1 MKKNNDTDYRPRI
14 IDETISM
21 MLQTSGGIL
30 IEGCKWCGKTTTAKQ
45 HARSLVEF
53 QDPDRQDEYKGIAN
67 TKPSLFLEGEKP
79 RLFDEW
85 QRYPVV
91 WDSIRMD
98 VDRTR
103 LMGQYI
109 LTGSAKPA
117 DDAVMHT
124 GTGRISRVVMRT
136 MSLYESGF
144 SDGKVSLK
152 DVADGKEI
160 SATNKMRLED
170 LANYA
175 VWGGWPVVPS
185 LNDLLR
191 PQLAKNYVNSVIHEE
206 VQTLDETERN
216 YDKMRAVLKSLSRNV
231 STPVSISTIEQDTKN
246 QFNTGVSRV
255 TVSDYMNVLQKLFV
269 VYDIPATTLSFRSKA
284 AIRTTP
290 KRELVDPSI
299 AVAALD
305 MTAENLVRDL
315 RTFGFIF
322 ECMAMRDLMVYSGY
336 MGENIQYYR
345 NADGF
350 EVDAIVNLD
359 DGKWGAVEVKLGT
372 GQIEEAAQN
381 LLKFRELVTKPS
393 TQPDFLMVLTGGNYS
408 YKREDGV
415 YVISIGSLKN

>member
-336 MGENIQYYR
+336 MGIM
-345 NADGF
+345 F
-350 EVDAIVNLD
+350 
-359 DGKWGAVEVKLGT
+359 LG
-372 GQIEEAAQN
+372 E
-381 LLKFRELVTKPS
+381 
-393 TQPDFLMVLTGGNYS
+393 
-408 YKREDGV
+408 
-415 YVISIGSLKN
+415 